1 MASERATTAALTLLS
16 RAFAGEV
23 DAERIAVYVA
33 ALEDLTDAEVAA
45 AAALLVKTHVGE
57 FIPPPAVIR
66 RAVLGDETPRLDIDR
81 IIREISRMGEYVS
94 GEVGWVGPSP
104 RRVRELAGSAIA
116 EAYAE
121 VGASR
126 LFAGDQ
132 RAREF
137 AAAEF
142 GKALKVT
149 AGARMYSAFPP
160 WAIVNP
166 PRLAAGETK
175 QLGPG
180 PAR

>member
-81 IIREISRMGEYVS
+81 IIREIGQMGSY
-94 GEVGWVGPSP
+94 GPNGWCDASVETV
-104 RRVRELAGSAIA
+104 RRQAGSPIA
-116 EAYAE
+116 GAYAD
-121 VGASR
+121 VGGSR
-126 LFAGDQ
+126 LFSNDPRTRDIAAQEFRRVLGSETAAGY
-132 RAREF
+132 
-137 AAAEF
+137 
-142 GKALKVT
+142 T
-149 AGARMYSAFPP
+149 AFPP
-160 WAIVNP
+160 WAIANP